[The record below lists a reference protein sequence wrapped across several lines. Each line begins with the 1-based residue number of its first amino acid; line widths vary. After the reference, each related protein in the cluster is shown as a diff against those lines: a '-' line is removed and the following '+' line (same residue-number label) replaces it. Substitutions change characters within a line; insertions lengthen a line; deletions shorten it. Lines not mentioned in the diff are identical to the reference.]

1 MAERAGSPA
10 APRGGE
16 LPETPGTE
24 AVRPWAS
31 PSAAVTAEVRTDPV
45 AVAAAAGGRTAARR
59 SGRLREF
66 RQRPIPLRPM
76 TVLELIDGA
85 VGAVPSVPRF
95 LLVRAALVISGFGAA
110 AFALTWWLNRTVATT
125 VQAHPV
131 WVTTDLFGDSE
142 LRYAPSGSEQVSLV
156 TAEILIAVVCSG
168 LAATIV
174 AGLFAPSVKAY
185 VDAEPADS
193 AALRALL
200 RGRIAPLWTIAL
212 ISSLPRLAFTAAFS
226 VMSWVCAKHPDV
238 RISGWYVMTVILI
251 GLPCFLLTAVTA
263 VAAPAS
269 TLEGVGV
276 RGALRRSRRLARHGT
291 MRVAWT
297 CLLAL
302 LILALATAALD
313 LSGSELRDTYG
324 VGGQFAALP
333 SSPGFSWW
341 LLLYAL
347 IYLLTLLL
355 TTPYRAATAVLLYVD
370 RRFRREGL
378 DIRIAW
384 ARLAQNAQRRASGG
398 PSA

>member
-1 MAERAGSPA
+1 M
-10 APRGGE
+10 
-16 LPETPGTE
+16 PETPGTE

-31 PSAAVTAEVRTDPV
+31 PSVAVTAEIRTSADPA
-45 AVAAAAGGRTAARR
+45 AVAAAAGSRAPARPGRR
-59 SGRLREF
+59 REF

-110 AFALTWWLNRTVATT
+110 ALTLTWWLNRAVATT

-131 WVTTDLFGDSE
+131 WVSTDLFGDSE
-142 LRYAPSGSEQVSLV
+142 LRYAPSGSEQVSLF
-156 TAEILIAVVCSG
+156 TTEILIAIVCSG
-168 LAATIV
+168 MAATIV

-193 AALRALL
+193 AALRTLL
-200 RGRIAPLWTIAL
+200 RGRIAPLWALAL
-212 ISSLPRLAFTAAFS
+212 ISSLPRLLVTAGFGL
-226 VMSWVCAKHPDV
+226 MSWVCAVHPNV
-238 RISGWYVMTVILI
+238 AIAGWFVMTVIL
-251 GLPCFLLTAVTA
+251 GGVPCFLFTAMTA

-269 TLEGVGV
+269 TLEGIGV
-276 RGALRRSRRLARHGT
+276 RAALRRSRRLARHGT
-291 MRVAWT
+291 IRVAWT

-302 LILALATAALD
+302 FIVALATAALD
-313 LSGSELRDTYG
+313 LCGGELRDTYG

-398 PSA
+398 PNA